1 MIQSEKMQALKPQ
14 VEAAQQK
21 LKAATTREEQMAAQA
36 EMQQVYRENGLS
48 MTGGIGCLPLLIQ
61 MPIFLPCTLRHV
73 IQKVSGN
80 HLSTASI

>member
-48 MTGGIGCLPLLIQ
+48 MTGGIGCLPLLIKCRSS
-61 MPIFLPCTLRHV
+61 LPCTLRHV